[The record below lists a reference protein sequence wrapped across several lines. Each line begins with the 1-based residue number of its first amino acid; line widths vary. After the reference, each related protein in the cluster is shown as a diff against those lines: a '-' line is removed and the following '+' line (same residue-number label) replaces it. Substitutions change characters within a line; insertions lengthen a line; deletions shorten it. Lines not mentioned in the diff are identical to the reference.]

1 MEALIASMKVL
12 IDTNIMIDALTNRDG
27 RSGFSATV
35 IDLCA
40 KQVIDGYV
48 ALHSISNM
56 YYILRK
62 QYSDAERRTILKRY
76 NEILKVA
83 EVGNDVVD
91 TAINNTAISDYE
103 DALQYACAETVGAD
117 YIVTRNIK
125 DYGKRP
131 MIIFNI
137 SYVGGFDDDT
147 YYGDR

>member
-27 RSGFSATV
+27 RSGFSASV

-125 DYGKRP
+125 DYGKAEIRA
-131 MIIFNI
+131 I
-137 SYVGGFDDDT
+137 SPEELLKLLA
-147 YYGDR
+147 

>member
-125 DYGKRP
+125 DYGKAEIRA
-131 MIIFNI
+131 I
-137 SYVGGFDDDT
+137 SPEELIKLLA
-147 YYGDR
+147 

>member
-125 DYGKRP
+125 EYGKAEIRA
-131 MIIFNI
+131 I
-137 SYVGGFDDDT
+137 SPEELLKLLA
-147 YYGDR
+147 

>member
-103 DALQYACAETVGAD
+103 DTLQYACAETVGAD

-125 DYGKRP
+125 DYGKAEIRA
-131 MIIFNI
+131 I
-137 SYVGGFDDDT
+137 SPEELLKLLA
-147 YYGDR
+147 

>member
-1 MEALIASMKVL
+1 MEALIANMKVL

-125 DYGKRP
+125 DYGKAEIRA
-131 MIIFNI
+131 I
-137 SYVGGFDDDT
+137 SPEELLKLLA
-147 YYGDR
+147 

>member
-27 RSGFSATV
+27 RTGFSATV

-125 DYGKRP
+125 DYGKAEIRA
-131 MIIFNI
+131 I
-137 SYVGGFDDDT
+137 SPEELLKLLA
-147 YYGDR
+147 

>member
-12 IDTNIMIDALTNRDG
+12 IDTNIMIDALTNSDG

-125 DYGKRP
+125 DYGKAEIRA
-131 MIIFNI
+131 I
-137 SYVGGFDDDT
+137 SPEELLKLLA
-147 YYGDR
+147 

>member
-91 TAINNTAISDYE
+91 TSINNTAISDYE

-125 DYGKRP
+125 DYEKAEIRA
-131 MIIFNI
+131 I
-137 SYVGGFDDDT
+137 SPEELLKLLA
-147 YYGDR
+147 

>member
-117 YIVTRNIK
+117 YIVTCNIK
-125 DYGKRP
+125 DYEKAD
-131 MIIFNI
+131 IKAI
-137 SYVGGFDDDT
+137 SPEELLKLMA
-147 YYGDR
+147 

>member
-125 DYGKRP
+125 DYGKVEIRA
-131 MIIFNI
+131 I
-137 SYVGGFDDDT
+137 SPEELLKLLA
-147 YYGDR
+147 

>member
-27 RSGFSATV
+27 RSGFSAMV

-103 DALQYACAETVGAD
+103 DALQYACAETVGAE

-125 DYGKRP
+125 DYGKAEIRA
-131 MIIFNI
+131 I
-137 SYVGGFDDDT
+137 SLEELIKLLA
-147 YYGDR
+147 

>member
-1 MEALIASMKVL
+1 MKVL
-12 IDTNIMIDALTNRDG
+12 IDTNIMIDAITNRDG
-27 RSGFSATV
+27 RSGFSAIV

-40 KQVIDGYV
+40 KKQIDGYV

-62 QYSDAERRTILKRY
+62 HYSDEERRIILKRY
-76 NEILKVA
+76 CEILAVVEA
-83 EVGNDVVD
+83 GNDVVD

-125 DYGKRP
+125 DYEKA
-131 MIIFNI
+131 NI
-137 SYVGGFDDDT
+137 KAISPEELLKLMA
-147 YYGDR
+147 

>member
-103 DALQYACAETVGAD
+103 DALQYACAETVGAE

-125 DYGKRP
+125 DYGKAEIRA
-131 MIIFNI
+131 I
-137 SYVGGFDDDT
+137 SPEELIKLLA
-147 YYGDR
+147 

>member
-62 QYSDAERRTILKRY
+62 QYSDAERLTILKRY

-103 DALQYACAETVGAD
+103 DALKYACAETVGAD
-117 YIVTRNIK
+117 YIVTRNTK
-125 DYGKRP
+125 DYEKAD
-131 MIIFNI
+131 IKAI
-137 SYVGGFDDDT
+137 SPEELLKLMT
-147 YYGDR
+147 

>member
-1 MEALIASMKVL
+1 METLIASMKVL

-125 DYGKRP
+125 DYGKAEIRA
-131 MIIFNI
+131 I
-137 SYVGGFDDDT
+137 SPEELLKLLA
-147 YYGDR
+147 